1 MQASKKR
8 RYEPDST
15 SESDDE
21 LISAEELQKAK
32 KEALFWRQ
40 QFKLEQQHTASLREQ
55 IKFLEG
61 KVESQLSSCEFSG
74 PFLTCILWLF
84 GYA

>member
-1 MQASKKR
+1 MQASEKR

-15 SESDDE
+15 SES
-21 LISAEELQKAK
+21 AEELIFSEELEKAK
-32 KEALFWRQ
+32 KEALFCRQ
-40 QFKLEQQHTASLREQ
+40 QFRPEQQHTASLREQ

-74 PFLTCILWLF
+74 PFLTWVSWLF